1 MEPKSICLALSL
13 IQLVGCHYDRVN
25 IFQNINNT
33 HHIVVPCACDMQVKS
48 LIHDILEPL
57 HCCSRYQP
65 IWDAL
70 YPFITS
76 SQHWLIIFQ
85 TKYIAILIL
94 VWFLLQVFYHRDPHM
109 APLSKRT
116 LYALWSCTVCIGKDA
131 KISLENIICLECLS
145 LHRIWFLVV
154 LMEYATEHSMVMDTF
169 SINLEGSNIS
179 DCVNQ
184 ITCNLTWQCQIKQ
197 SQCHVC

>member
-1 MEPKSICLALSL
+1 METKSICLALFL
-13 IQLVGCHYDRVN
+13 IHMVGCHCDKVN

-70 YPFITS
+70 YPFI
-76 SQHWLIIFQ
+76 
-85 TKYIAILIL
+85 L
-94 VWFLLQVFYHRDPHM
+94 VWFLLQVFEHRDPHM

-116 LYALWSCTVCIGKDA
+116 LYALWRCTVCIGKDA
-131 KISLENIICLECLS
+131 KISLENINCLECLS